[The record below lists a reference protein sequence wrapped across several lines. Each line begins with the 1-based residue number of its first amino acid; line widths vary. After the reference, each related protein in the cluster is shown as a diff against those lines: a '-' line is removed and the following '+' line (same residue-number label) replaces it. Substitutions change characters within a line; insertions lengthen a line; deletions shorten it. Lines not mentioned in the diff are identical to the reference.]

1 MIMEEVKVNIAMT
14 MINPVVVKNYYAV
27 AEL

>member
-1 MIMEEVKVNIAMT
+1 MIMEEVKVDIPMT
-14 MINPVVVKNYYAV
+14 MINPVVVKNYYAA